1 MPQVGGKHFPYTEAG
16 YKAADAAKKRM
27 GHKDYRKGGLFYKTG
42 GFGASKLISGM
53 AKAVDTGLG
62 ADLKKKQK
70 RWDDKKAQLL
80 KMIPPGSRRQ
90 QIIKAQIG
98 TRPTAQTK

>member
-42 GFGASKLISGM
+42 GLTDAEFQKKMDAYKRRVAEGKKYGLKGVQLSQY
-53 AKAVDTGLG
+53 TG
-62 ADLKKKQK
+62 
-70 RWDDKKAQLL
+70 
-80 KMIPPGSRRQ
+80 P
-90 QIIKAQIG
+90 
-98 TRPTAQTK
+98 RPTK